1 MEPNLIIGPPRI
13 AFDTKVLDDHA
24 CLDKYL
30 VLLAI
35 QSFITEST
43 EESLYS
49 TVLPGTVWLDVDRLD
64 LLGR

>member
-13 AFDTKVLDDHA
+13 ALDTNVLDDHA
-24 CLDKYL
+24 GPAKYL

-43 EESLYS
+43 EESLY
-49 TVLPGTVWLDVDRLD
+49 
-64 LLGR
+64 